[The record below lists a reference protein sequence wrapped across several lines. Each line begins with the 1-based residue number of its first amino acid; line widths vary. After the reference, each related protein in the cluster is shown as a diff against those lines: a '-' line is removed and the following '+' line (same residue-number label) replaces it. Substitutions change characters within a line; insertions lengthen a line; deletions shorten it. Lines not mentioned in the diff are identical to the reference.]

1 MGTFCEKCSNKEK
14 DEDSDLMNEEI
25 LSPKD
30 SILTSEISDEPLI
43 KQNENKLNKTHETHE
58 IEKKKLE
65 IKKGSEPKLSKS
77 STNIKN
83 NLTNINKKIEN
94 RLNYLKLRNSKI
106 IFEEDDES
114 EEGIIN
120 NKNKPE
126 SKKREEKKEKQN
138 LNFYEL
144 KAERNIKSDARF
156 KRRKKKS
163 STVKQNNQLLFS
175 QIFSSDICI
184 PINQENLIWEKKGL
198 PKSNYVRG
206 KLLGKGAY
214 GNVYE
219 SRNPTFNNKVAM
231 KIIKKNREDS
241 DDINDDLN
249 KNENEYIKGE
259 INILKKLSHPNIVKI
274 YEFYESDNCFY
285 IINEYCKEGQLYDY
299 LSKNKLTEEQ
309 LCVIFYQVFSG
320 LIYLH
325 GNGILHGD
333 LKPENILISSEEED
347 LETKENYAWIKI
359 IDFGTAKIFKK
370 SIIKGENIE
379 GTLYYIAP
387 EVFSGNIEIYD
398 EKSDI
403 WSVGIILYRALTKKY
418 PFIGRNEDETI
429 YFIMEKEYDD
439 NNQLLLS
446 YSPEVQDLI
455 KNLLMKDPKKR
466 PSGKEAL
473 NHEWFKKFNGRRLFN
488 NFEREEMMPF
498 IDNLCNFSFSKIH
511 QLVIAFLVHNLP
523 ETKSSQTILK
533 LFRYFNKSGNCE
545 LSKEELKK
553 GLKEFKA
560 EEEIEEKLD
569 NIFKELDGD
578 NNGYIEFEEFLRA
591 CIDKKEI
598 LNKEYLNYAFKFLDK
613 QNRKILTPEQII
625 DAFFVEKNNP
635 LKETLNKIL
644 KSNDYDKNGL
654 INFEEFQ
661 NIILSLDTIN

>member
-1 MGTFCEKCSNKEK
+1 
-14 DEDSDLMNEEI
+14 
-25 LSPKD
+25 
-30 SILTSEISDEPLI
+30 
-43 KQNENKLNKTHETHE
+43 
-58 IEKKKLE
+58 
-65 IKKGSEPKLSKS
+65 
-77 STNIKN
+77 
-83 NLTNINKKIEN
+83 
-94 RLNYLKLRNSKI
+94 
-106 IFEEDDES
+106 
-114 EEGIIN
+114 
-120 NKNKPE
+120 
-126 SKKREEKKEKQN
+126 
-138 LNFYEL
+138 
-144 KAERNIKSDARF
+144 
-156 KRRKKKS
+156 
-163 STVKQNNQLLFS
+163 
-175 QIFSSDICI
+175 
-184 PINQENLIWEKKGL
+184 
-198 PKSNYVRG
+198 
-206 KLLGKGAY
+206 
-214 GNVYE
+214 
-219 SRNPTFNNKVAM
+219 
-231 KIIKKNREDS
+231 
-241 DDINDDLN
+241 
-249 KNENEYIKGE
+249 
-259 INILKKLSHPNIVKI
+259 
-274 YEFYESDNCFY
+274 
-285 IINEYCKEGQLYDY
+285 
-299 LSKNKLTEEQ
+299 
-309 LCVIFYQVFSG
+309 
-320 LIYLH
+320 
-325 GNGILHGD
+325 
-333 LKPENILISSEEED
+333 
-347 LETKENYAWIKI
+347 
-359 IDFGTAKIFKK
+359 
-370 SIIKGENIE
+370 
-379 GTLYYIAP
+379 
-387 EVFSGNIEIYD
+387 
-398 EKSDI
+398 
-403 WSVGIILYRALTKKY
+403 
-418 PFIGRNEDETI
+418 
-429 YFIMEKEYDD
+429 MEKEYDD

>member
-14 DEDSDLMNEEI
+14 DEDSDLMNKEI

-43 KQNENKLNKTHETHE
+43 KQNENKLNDT
-58 IEKKKLE
+58 EKQKKE
-65 IKKGSEPKLSKS
+65 IKKRSEPKLSKS

-83 NLTNINKKIEN
+83 NLTNIEKKLEN

-231 KIIKKNREDS
+231 KIIKKNREDL
-241 DDINDDLN
+241 DEINNDLN
-249 KNENEYIKGE
+249 KNENEYIKSE

-299 LSKNKLTEEQ
+299 LSKNELTEEQ

-325 GNGILHGD
+325 ENNILHGD
-333 LKPENILISSEEED
+333 LKPENILISSEEEE
-347 LETKENYAWIKI
+347 LEKKEKKKKYAWIKI

-370 SIIKGENIE
+370 SIVKGENIE

-418 PFIGRNEDETI
+418 PFIGGNEDETI
-429 YFIMEKEYDD
+429 YSIIKKEYDD
-439 NNQLLLS
+439 KNELLLR
-446 YSPEVQDLI
+446 YSNEVQDLI

-466 PSGKEAL
+466 PSAKEAL